1 MPSNPELEHAKYP
14 VRLIL
19 PISVAY
25 DLGKFEQ
32 ALANLAHAIDRTRVC
47 GGAYSRCAREFI
59 IDAASL
65 QVRETVA
72 EL

>member
-1 MPSNPELEHAKYP
+1 MPSNPQPGNAKCP
-14 VRLIL
+14 VRLTL

-32 ALANLAHAIDRTRVC
+32 ALANLAHAIDRTRFS
-47 GGAYSRCAREFI
+47 GRDHSYAREFI

>member
-1 MPSNPELEHAKYP
+1 MPSRPELEHAKRP
-14 VRLIL
+14 VRLTL

-32 ALANLAHAIDRTRVC
+32 ALANLAHAIDRTHFSGREC
-47 GGAYSRCAREFI
+47 SLYTREFI

>member
-1 MPSNPELEHAKYP
+1 MPSNQELEHAKCP
-14 VRLIL
+14 VRLTL

-32 ALANLAHAIDRTRVC
+32 ALANLAHAIDRTRTS
-47 GGAYSRCAREFI
+47 GRDHSSYAREFI

-65 QVRETVA
+65 QARETVA